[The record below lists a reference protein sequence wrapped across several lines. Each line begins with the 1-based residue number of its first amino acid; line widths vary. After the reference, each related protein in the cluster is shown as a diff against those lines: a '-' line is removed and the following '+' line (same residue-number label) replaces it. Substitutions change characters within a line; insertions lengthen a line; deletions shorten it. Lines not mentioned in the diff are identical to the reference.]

1 MNTLLNASGDPMGA
15 AILDY
20 YKNGR
25 ASTLVVKSSMF
36 DDDEIP
42 VADLFRGA
50 CCIAI
55 C

>member
-20 YKNGR
+20 YKNGH

-36 DDDEIP
+36 DEIGRASCRERVSP
-42 VADLFRGA
+42 RV
-50 CCIAI
+50 
-55 C
+55 